1 MTQQT
6 GKTISVASISK
17 EGFCFTAIL
26 VAILWCIL
34 GVNRIILHRA
44 QADSASARY
53 TIEYLRMRNRVR
65 AVESPSN
72 PAAPVPAPKSF
83 SLLREI

>member
-6 GKTISVASISK
+6 GKSLSAASISK

-34 GVNRIILHRA
+34 GMDRITLHRA

-53 TIEYLRMRNRVR
+53 TIERLRMRNRVR
-65 AVESPSN
+65 AVDTQSH
-72 PAAPVPAPKSF
+72 PAAPELAPKPF
-83 SLLREI
+83 RLVREI